1 MVVPKVAEASET
13 VEDEA
18 ERARR
23 CLLAEGI
30 CVIST
35 TTIYNDCIEPFC
47 SHEAMR

>member
-23 CLLAEGI
+23 CLLAECI

-35 TTIYNDCIEPFC
+35 ITIVSNH
-47 SHEAMR
+47 SVAMRP